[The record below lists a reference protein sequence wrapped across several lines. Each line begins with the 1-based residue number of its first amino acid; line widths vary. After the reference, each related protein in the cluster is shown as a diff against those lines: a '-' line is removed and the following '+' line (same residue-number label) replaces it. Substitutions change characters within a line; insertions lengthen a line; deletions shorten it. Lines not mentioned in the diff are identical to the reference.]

1 MMMEL
6 VGIARRLKIPWL
18 AVCISMVVT
27 SCGSVSVNDRSVQES
42 TSSLSNES
50 ASSNLALAREEFGR
64 GNYGNAIEL
73 LEKELSQRPTS
84 ISALNG
90 LGACYDQLGRYDIA
104 QRYYFRALDLAPE
117 SSQTLSN
124 LGYSYTRQGRHSDAV
139 AVLELALQ
147 KDGGNQVAANNL
159 SIARS
164 RLGIDGE
171 NEATLPISSTNN
183 ADPAALPDTSVNLAA
198 LLGEEEAESIILTSD
213 GAANEEVTVNSTIT
227 YNQATPVLRFESP
240 ADTDSTASVEIPDPA
255 IIDDSPET
263 ASNNQQSD
271 SDTEQDVNPPIE
283 DARDMEMLAELLRSV
298 ITFRNSQVG
307 NSESGEQNDDPAS
320 ADASVTLA
328 NTDTSQSSRDSTAD
342 AQRVLS
348 PAIDRDSA
356 SLVVL
361 NERMAVAGPGS
372 VSVNENVLSPV
383 PRESSRLEPET
394 LLTIDDE
401 PPADPFGSSDEFPN
415 ISSLSE
421 PLNLVVKNANGV
433 RGIANATSNWIRSEN
448 VNINRITDADNF
460 DYPRTIVEYRPELQI
475 YAEEI
480 AARFNAL
487 SISCELV
494 PTNELANGEDVQ
506 VFLGHDFARQVSV
519 RDGDLE
525 VAEIPSY
532 DYVFSALKIEV
543 LNGNGIEGIA
553 RRTADVLESFG
564 SKIVRIADAASF
576 DFEQSVIYYRT
587 GNRIAVE
594 GLIDLL
600 PIANVQLVESDELH
614 PSVDVSL
621 ILGNDDLPYRLLT
634 N

>member
-147 KDGGNQVAANNL
+147 KDDGNQVAANNL

-164 RLGIDGE
+164 RLGVDGA
-171 NEATLPISSTNN
+171 NESILPFSSTNN

-198 LLGEEEAESIILTSD
+198 LLGDEETESSIFTSD
-213 GAANEEVTVNSTIT
+213 DSTNEEVTVNSAIT
-227 YNQATPVLRFESP
+227 YNQATPVLRFQSP

-263 ASNNQQSD
+263 ASNNQQSE

-372 VSVNENVLSPV
+372 ASVNENVLSPV
-383 PRESSRLEPET
+383 PESLPGWSRKL
-394 LLTIDDE
+394 
-401 PPADPFGSSDEFPN
+401 F
-415 ISSLSE
+415 
-421 PLNLVVKNANGV
+421 
-433 RGIANATSNWIRSEN
+433 
-448 VNINRITDADNF
+448 
-460 DYPRTIVEYRPELQI
+460 
-475 YAEEI
+475 
-480 AARFNAL
+480 
-487 SISCELV
+487 
-494 PTNELANGEDVQ
+494 
-506 VFLGHDFARQVSV
+506 
-519 RDGDLE
+519 
-525 VAEIPSY
+525 
-532 DYVFSALKIEV
+532 
-543 LNGNGIEGIA
+543 
-553 RRTADVLESFG
+553 
-564 SKIVRIADAASF
+564 
-576 DFEQSVIYYRT
+576 
-587 GNRIAVE
+587 
-594 GLIDLL
+594 
-600 PIANVQLVESDELH
+600 
-614 PSVDVSL
+614 
-621 ILGNDDLPYRLLT
+621 
-634 N
+634 